1 MPFRACRVFSTGS
14 PADTRVATMDI
25 DDLSA
30 GDVVV
35 RVAYSSLNYKDARA
49 VTGRGRPIMRRT
61 PLNAGIDL
69 SGVVESSSDRRFTPG
84 MPVLANGMGLG
95 EAHDGGFAEY
105 ARVPGDWLMPLPG
118 TLTLR
123 SAMAFGTAGYT
134 AALCVHRMEI
144 NGQTPALG
152 PIVVT
157 GATGGVGSIA
167 VRLLASR
174 GYPVIA
180 VSGRP
185 EHHDWL
191 RTLGATDVRTVA
203 QLDLGDKPLERT
215 RFGGAIDN
223 VGGTLLAQL
232 LPHVVEWGNVVSVGL
247 AGGAEF
253 ATSVYP
259 FILRGVSL
267 LGASSANSPM
277 PLRREI
283 WRRLGDDLA
292 VADIERFVTKEIGLD
307 EIVPTAIAL
316 LDRQLVGRA
325 IVMVPGTV
333 PDRNS

>member
-1 MPFRACRVFSTGS
+1 MSFRTCRVFAHGASVES
-14 PADTRVATMDI
+14 RVTTIEVDE
-25 DDLSA
+25 LSA

-35 RVAYSSLNYKDARA
+35 RVEYSSLNYKDARA
-49 VTGRGRPIMRRT
+49 VTGRGRPIMRRL

-69 SGVVESSSDRRFTPG
+69 AGVVESSTDPRFTTG
-84 MPVLANGMGLG
+84 MKVIANGMGLG

-105 ARVPGDWLMPLPG
+105 ARVPGDWLIPLPG
-118 TLTLR
+118 TLTPR

-144 NGQTPALG
+144 NGQRPELG
-152 PIVVT
+152 PVVVT

-167 VRLLASR
+167 VRLLATR
-174 GYPVIA
+174 GYQVIA

-185 EHHDWL
+185 EHHDFL
-191 RTLGATDVRTVA
+191 RDLGAADVRTA
-203 QLDLGDKPLERT
+203 EQLGLGDKPLEKT

-223 VGGTLLAQL
+223 VGGALLAQL
-232 LPHVVEWGNVVSVGL
+232 IPHVVEWGNVALVGL
-247 AGGAEF
+247 AGGSDF
-253 ATSVYP
+253 AATVYP

-283 WRRLGDDLA
+283 WARLGGDLN
-292 VADIERFVTKEIGLD
+292 VADIERFVTKEVGLD
-307 EIVPTAIAL
+307 DVVPTAIAL

-325 IVMVPGTV
+325 LVRPSLTH
-333 PDRNS
+333 S

>member
-1 MPFRACRVFSTGS
+1 MPFRACRVFAHGASVE
-14 PADTRVATMDI
+14 ARVTTMEI
-25 DDLSA
+25 DELSA

-35 RVAYSSLNYKDARA
+35 RVAWSSLNYKDARA

-69 SGVVESSSDRRFTPG
+69 AGVVESSSDARWAPG
-84 MPVLANGMGLG
+84 ANVFANGMGLG

-105 ARVPGDWLMPLPG
+105 ARVPGDWLMPLSG
-118 TLTLR
+118 KLTLR
-123 SAMAFGTAGYT
+123 TAMAFGTAGYT

-144 NGQTPALG
+144 NGQRPELG

-167 VRLLASR
+167 VRLLAAR
-174 GYPVIA
+174 GYEVIA

-191 RTLGATDVRTVA
+191 RGLGASDVRTIA
-203 QLDLGDKPLERT
+203 QLELGDKPLERT

-223 VGGTLLAQL
+223 VGGALLAQL

-277 PLRREI
+277 SLRREI
-283 WRRLGDDLA
+283 WGRLGDDLY
-292 VADIERFVTKEIGLD
+292 VGDIERFVTSVIGLD
-307 EIVPTAIAL
+307 QIVPTAVAL

-325 IVMVPGTV
+325 VVKAWNE
-333 PDRNS
+333 DDDSD

>member
-1 MPFRACRVFSTGS
+1 MPFRACRVFAQGASVE
-14 PADTRVATMDI
+14 ARVTTMELDE
-25 DDLSA
+25 LSA

-35 RVAYSSLNYKDARA
+35 RVAWSSLNYKDARA

-69 SGVVESSSDRRFTPG
+69 SGVVESSSDPRFAPG
-84 MPVLANGMGLG
+84 AHVFANGMGLG

-118 TLTLR
+118 RLSLR
-123 SAMAFGTAGYT
+123 TTMAFGTAGYT

-144 NGQTPALG
+144 NGQRPERG

-167 VRLLASR
+167 VRLLATR
-174 GYPVIA
+174 GYQVIA

-191 RTLGATDVRTVA
+191 RELGASDVRTVA
-203 QLDLGDKPLERT
+203 QLEVGAQPLART

-223 VGGTLLAQL
+223 VGGTLLADL

-247 AGGAEF
+247 AGGTEF

-277 PLRREI
+277 SLRREI
-283 WRRLGDDLA
+283 WHRLGDDLY
-292 VADIERFVTKEIGLD
+292 VGDIERFVTSEIGLD
-307 EIVPTAIAL
+307 QIVPTAVAL
-316 LDRQLVGRA
+316 LDRQLVGRTL
-325 IVMVPGTV
+325 VSVPSTV
-333 PDRNS
+333 ENAD